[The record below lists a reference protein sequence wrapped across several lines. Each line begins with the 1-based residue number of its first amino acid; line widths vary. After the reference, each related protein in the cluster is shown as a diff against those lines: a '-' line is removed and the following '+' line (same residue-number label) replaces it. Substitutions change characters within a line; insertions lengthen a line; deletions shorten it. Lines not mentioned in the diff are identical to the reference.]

1 MAGSGK
7 KRSGDK
13 RGKRQGYTYAD
24 YLTWKDGRRYEL
36 IDGEVIDMIPAPG
49 FEHQEICGALYAEF
63 RSFLKG
69 KKCRAIIAPFDVV
82 FLRKS
87 DNLKELKTVLQPDI
101 SIICDL
107 EKIEKNAAFGAPDLV
122 VEVVSP
128 STASYDNVK
137 KRHVYEQA
145 GVREYWLVYP
155 EERYVRVYQLD
166 DKGEFGK
173 ENTYDDEAQIQVGI
187 FPDLTIDMREIF
199 PPAPKV
205 EIIGPEI

>member
-1 MAGSGK
+1 MAGSVK

-13 RGKRQGYTYAD
+13 RGKQQEYTYAD

-36 IDGEVIDMIPAPG
+36 IDGEVIDMTPAPCR
-49 FEHQEICGALYAEF
+49 FHQYILHRLVLEF
-63 RSFLKG
+63 GNFFRN
-69 KKCRAIIAPFDVV
+69 KKCEVYSAPFDVRLEKMTARGREV
-82 FLRKS
+82 
-87 DNLKELKTVLQPDI
+87 KTVVQPDLAVFCNQEALDESGAI
-101 SIICDL
+101 
-107 EKIEKNAAFGAPDLV
+107 GAPDLV

-166 DKGEFGK
+166 NKGEFGK